1 MSDQITCLIC
11 GNGTHSIARHLKEDH
26 PGTTLEEYKERFR
39 RPSYFRKSQAVH
51 GKEEARKGSGTSER
65 DDRINQEATL

>member
-26 PGTTLEEYKERFR
+26 PGTTLEEYKERFPDAPLISEKSSSSWKR
-39 RPSYFRKSQAVH
+39 RSAKRKRN
-51 GKEEARKGSGTSER
+51 K
-65 DDRINQEATL
+65 